1 MKILVLNC
9 GSSSIKYQL
18 INIDAN
24 NNSTVMAKGLLERIG
39 LEMGEF
45 THKYNGEKYYEQTPI
60 ADHTAGIKMVLKALT
75 DPKMGVIKDLKEIEA
90 VGNRVAHGGEL
101 FKASALV
108 NDDVIE
114 KIKSLMEL
122 APLHTPGNLAGIY
135 AMREVLPNVPQAVVF
150 DTAFHQT
157 LPPKSFLYGLPYE
170 YYQKYHLRRYGFH
183 GTSHGFVAEKAAKMI
198 GKDWKDL
205 KIISCH
211 LGSGASIA
219 AIDHGKSVDTTMGL
233 TALEG
238 LIMGSRPGDIDPGAV
253 LYIVEKELAE
263 GKTMKDITNIFY
275 KKSGLV
281 GISGGK
287 QDMRDIRAGR
297 DAGDERS
304 TYAFDMF
311 AQRVKRYIGGYMA
324 EMGGCDILLFTGGIG
339 ENAWFM
345 RHPILENME
354 CLGIKVDMALNDK
367 IMGED
372 AVISTPDS
380 KVTTI
385 VVTTDEEYVIAMDT
399 MNLVLGKEF
408 RIGILL

>member
-18 INIDAN
+18 VDMAN
-24 NNSTVMAKGLLERIG
+24 NANVMAKGLLERIG

-45 THKYNGEKYYEQTPI
+45 THKWNGQKHYEQLPI
-60 ADHTAGIKMVLKALT
+60 PNHTEGIKIVLKALT
-75 DPKMGVIKDLKEIEA
+75 DPKIGVIKDLKEIGA
-90 VGNRVAHGGEL
+90 VGNRVAHGGEI
-101 FKASALV
+101 FKESV
-108 NDDVIE
+108 RVDDKVIE
-114 KIKSLMEL
+114 QIKSLEHL

-135 AMREVLPNVPQAVVF
+135 AMREVLPNVPQVAVF
-150 DTAFHQT
+150 DTAFHST
-157 LPPKSFLYGLPYE
+157 LPPKTFLYGLPYE
-170 YYQKYHLRRYGFH
+170 MYEKYGIRRYGFH
-183 GTSHGFVAEKAAKMI
+183 GTSHKFVAEKAAKMI
-198 GKDWKDL
+198 GKDWHDL

-238 LIMGSRPGDIDPGAV
+238 LIMGSRCGDVDPGV
-253 LYIVEKELAE
+253 IEFIIKKEITE
-263 GKTMKDITNIFY
+263 NGKDWKDITKILN
-275 KKSGLV
+275 KQSGLV

-297 DAGDERS
+297 DAGDERC

-324 EMGGCDILLFTGGIG
+324 EMGGCDLLLFTGGIG

-345 RHPILENME
+345 RRPILENME
-354 CLGIKVDMALNDK
+354 CLGIKVDLSKNDNV
-367 IMGED
+367 MGED
-372 AVISTPDS
+372 LILSTPDS
-380 KVTTI
+380 KMAVV
-385 VVTTDEEYVIAMDT
+385 VVTTDEEYVIASDT
-399 MNLVLGKEF
+399 YNLVK
-408 RIGILL
+408 

>member
-18 INIDAN
+18 IDMAN
-24 NNSTVMAKGLLERIG
+24 NAEVMAKGLLERIG

-45 THKYNGEKYYEQTPI
+45 THKYRGEKHYEQRPI
-60 ADHTAGIKMVLKALT
+60 PNHTEGIKMVLAALV
-75 DPKMGVIKDLKEIEA
+75 DPKIGVIKDINEVGA
-90 VGNRVAHGGEL
+90 VGNRVAHGGEI
-101 FKASALV
+101 FKDSALV
-108 NDDVIE
+108 TDKVIE
-114 KIKSLMEL
+114 QIKSLEHL

-150 DTAFHQT
+150 DTAFHST
-157 LPPKSFLYGLPYE
+157 LPPKSFLYGLPYDF
-170 YYQKYHLRRYGFH
+170 YKKYGIRRYGFH
-183 GTSHGFVAEKAAKMI
+183 GTSHKFVAEKAAKMI
-198 GKDWKDL
+198 GRDWNDL

-219 AIDHGKSVDTTMGL
+219 AIDHGKSFDTTMGM

-238 LIMGSRPGDIDPGAV
+238 LVMGSRCGDVDPGVLLYLMDQGMTSKELTKV
-253 LYIVEKELAE
+253 LYKQ
-263 GKTMKDITNIFY
+263 
-275 KKSGLV
+275 SGLI
-281 GISGGK
+281 GISGDK

-297 DAGDERS
+297 DAGDERC

-324 EMGGCDILLFTGGIG
+324 EMGGCDLLLFTGGIG

-345 RHPILENME
+345 RRPILEGLE
-354 CLGIKVDMALNDK
+354 CLGIKVDLELNDK

-372 AVISTPDS
+372 VILSTPDS
-380 KVTTI
+380 KVATV
-385 VVTTDEEYVIAMDT
+385 VVTTDEEYVIASDT
-399 MNLVLGKEF
+399 YRLVTK
-408 RIGILL
+408 

>member
-45 THKYNGEKYYEQTPI
+45 THKYNGQKHYEQTPI
-60 ADHTAGIKMVLKALT
+60 ADHTAGIRMVLKALT
-75 DPKMGVIKDLKEIEA
+75 DPEMGVIKDLKEIEA

-114 KIKSLMEL
+114 KIKSLADL

-238 LIMGSRPGDIDPGAV
+238 LIMGSRPGDVDPGAV

-354 CLGIKVDMALNDK
+354 CLGIKVDMEKNDK

-399 MNLVLGKEF
+399 MKLVQGK
-408 RIGILL
+408 

>member
-18 INIDAN
+18 IDMAN
-24 NNSTVMAKGLLERIG
+24 NAEVMAKGLLERIG

-45 THKYNGEKYYEQTPI
+45 THKYHGEKHYEQVPI
-60 ADHTAGIKMVLKALT
+60 PDHTAGIKIVLKALT
-75 DPKMGVIKDLKEIEA
+75 DPKMGVIKDYNEIGA
-90 VGNRVAHGGEL
+90 VGNRVAHGGEI
-101 FKASALV
+101 FKDSCLV
-108 NDDVIE
+108 NDKVIE
-114 KIKSLMEL
+114 QIKSLEHL

-150 DTAFHQT
+150 DTAFHST
-157 LPPKSFLYGLPYE
+157 LPPKSYLYGLPYE
-170 YYQKYHLRRYGFH
+170 YYEKYGIRRYGFH
-183 GTSHGFVAEKAAKMI
+183 GTSHKFVAEKAAKMI
-198 GKDWKDL
+198 GRDWNDL

-219 AIDHGKSVDTTMGL
+219 AIDHGKSFDTTMGM

-238 LIMGSRPGDIDPGAV
+238 LIMGSRCGDVDPGV
-253 LYIVEKELAE
+253 ILYLLDQ
-263 GKTMKDITNIFY
+263 GFTSKDLTKLLY
-275 KKSGLV
+275 KQSGLI
-281 GISGGK
+281 GISGDK

-324 EMGGCDILLFTGGIG
+324 EMGGCDLLLFTGGIG

-345 RHPILENME
+345 RHPILEGLE
-354 CLGIKVDMALNDK
+354 CLGIKVNMELNDK
-367 IMGED
+367 TMGED
-372 AVISTPDS
+372 VILSTPDS
-380 KVTTI
+380 RVATV
-385 VVTTDEEYVIAMDT
+385 VVTTDEEYVIASDT
-399 MNLVLGKEF
+399 YRLVNAK
-408 RIGILL
+408 

>member
-238 LIMGSRPGDIDPGAV
+238 LIMGSRPGDVDPGAV
-253 LYIVEKELAE
+253 LYIVEKELAA

-399 MNLVLGKEF
+399 MNLVLGK
-408 RIGILL
+408 